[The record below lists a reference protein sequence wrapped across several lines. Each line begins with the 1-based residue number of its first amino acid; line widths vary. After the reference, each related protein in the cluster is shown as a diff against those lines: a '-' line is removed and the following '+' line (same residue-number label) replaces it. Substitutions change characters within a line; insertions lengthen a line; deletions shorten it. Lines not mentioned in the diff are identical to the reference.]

1 MRVFEDITT
10 IGLKLGQLGH
20 NRLVMVTLSME
31 SYHLARCK
39 IRLAPVT
46 LEPLA
51 PSDTRVTLLF
61 L

>member
-1 MRVFEDITT
+1 MRVFEDITI

-20 NRLVMVTLSME
+20 NRLVMVTLGME

-39 IRLAPVT
+39 MRLAPVT

-51 PSDTRVTLLF
+51 LGDARVTLWF
-61 L
+61 Y